1 MKKII
6 RITESKLIKLIK
18 ESIEVEEM
26 LGYEDFQT
34 SEGLQELRDAIDKN
48 KFVTVAFVK
57 EKDGNVRHM
66 LIRKSLSS
74 YVGSDREKSE
84 KQANVEMNN
93 NIKRVVDYTTYTKL
107 VKSGEDKEIAAKKSW
122 RSFKL
127 ANVLG
132 FLVNGKFKDLRDEN
146 EIMDRFGEQVYN
158 SLTKSM
164 VNAMDR
170 ERQEIENQ
178 VGDDT
183 INEGEGFFG
192 NFGRWFNKPTTKDAA
207 DDALKSQGYS
217 QMGRDDSDYG
227 EEHTEDNYYTVFNG
241 QKFYPDQI
249 EYADNYDMG
258 KIPRVEGDKLIIAN
272 PRWED

>member
-1 MKKII
+1 MGNIV
-6 RITESKLIKLIK
+6 ITRKQFRKLIK
-18 ESIEVEEM
+18 ENVQVNEK

-34 SEGLQELRDAIDKN
+34 DEGLQELRDAIDKN
-48 KFVTVAFVK
+48 KFVTVAFVL
-57 EKDGNVRHM
+57 KDGSGVRHM

-84 KQANVEMNN
+84 KQANVEINN

-107 VKSGEDKEIAAKKSW
+107 VKGGEDKETAAKKSW

-127 ANVLG
+127 DNVLG
-132 FLVNGKFKDLRDEN
+132 FLVGGKFKDLRDEN

-164 VNAMDR
+164 VNAMDT

-178 VGDDT
+178 AEDVV
-183 INEGEGFFG
+183 NEGEGFFG
-192 NFGRWFNKPTTKDAA
+192 RFGRFFNKPTAQDASKDAYR
-207 DDALKSQGYS
+207 SQGFS
-217 QMGRDDSDYG
+217 QTGREGDPEDDN
-227 EEHTEDNYYTVFNG
+227 NYYTVFNG

-249 EYADNYDMG
+249 EYADNYDTG
-258 KIPRVEGDKLIIAN
+258 EIPRVEGDKLIIAN
-272 PRWED
+272 PMWRE